1 MMFSRKYR
9 SFTSWLKAGNRKTRY
24 GKSIIAKHNIL
35 PNKTLSELSKL
46 NFSDFLI
53 SNKKWIDL
61 TKKEKRERNLVISA
75 IRRIRNKETLNSV
88 INNLG
93 ITKELIQK
101 HLGKYLFKK
110 NNRWAVLS
118 KDYLQTSMMIYET
131 DLGINHIIVT
141 SSKDRSIIGEYF
153 SNIKK
158 ALRSGDASYLEKYK
172 KIRLKDASGKYHKLE
187 TDLNKVKDYENSIE
201 EPEFLEIYRDR

>member
-1 MMFSRKYR
+1 
-9 SFTSWLKAGNRKTRY
+9 
-24 GKSIIAKHNIL
+24 
-35 PNKTLSELSKL
+35 
-46 NFSDFLI
+46 
-53 SNKKWIDL
+53 
-61 TKKEKRERNLVISA
+61 
-75 IRRIRNKETLNSV
+75 
-88 INNLG
+88 
-93 ITKELIQK
+93 
-101 HLGKYLFKK
+101 
-110 NNRWAVLS
+110 
-118 KDYLQTSMMIYET
+118 MIYEK